1 MTEQNEDTRRMQ
13 TTLNLPEGEVIL
25 SLPAPLSVDSAR
37 TLSFW
42 LQVVA
47 NLQGIEV
54 KP

>member
-1 MTEQNEDTRRMQ
+1 MTEQSEDTRRMQ

-37 TLSFW
+37 TLSLW

-47 NLQGIEV
+47 NLQGIEI
-54 KP
+54 KG